1 MKQYIEIS
9 KSVRED
15 LRKIFKVTD
24 MMILNALTFK
34 RDTELARKIRK
45 VALDKDG
52 ILMTKLPSVETFH
65 DNDNYMR
72 QYIPNG
78 AVLEFDKIT
87 GDGVVYFNGKA
98 VKRYNDVSIAEIEH
112 IQDYASTLK

>member
-1 MKQYIEIS
+1 MKRYIEIT

-15 LRKIFKVTD
+15 LRNIFNCTD

-34 RDTELARKIRK
+34 RNTELARKIRK
-45 VALDKDG
+45 VALDKNG

-78 AVLEFDKIT
+78 AVLEFNKNT
-87 GDGVVYFNGKA
+87 GEGVVYFDGKA
-98 VKRYNDVSIAEIEH
+98 VRHYDDVSITDIEL
-112 IQDYASTLK
+112 IQEYASTLK